1 MMNSGGTD
9 SDFLQGMKRHCC
21 AETKD
26 WGSHWQKQ
34 SAAVI
39 SILCMKKCRC
49 LHQQTKERCMCL
61 SWYLSDLLQVLW
73 EISRL
78 SSNMWW
84 NMPELAWISWSS
96 TIFVFWN
103 TMDECA
109 RFPAAF
115 FGFQHH
121 VLRASQNSTGVRAS
135 STFVTEFCDSTFHN
149 HFCVVSKAQVMRVG
163 FQSASYSKP
172 NCKPRPAFAFVMAT
186 PTVVADMG
194 IP

>member
-1 MMNSGGTD
+1 
-9 SDFLQGMKRHCC
+9 
-21 AETKD
+21 
-26 WGSHWQKQ
+26 
-34 SAAVI
+34 
-39 SILCMKKCRC
+39 
-49 LHQQTKERCMCL
+49 
-61 SWYLSDLLQVLW
+61 
-73 EISRL
+73 
-78 SSNMWW
+78 
-84 NMPELAWISWSS
+84 
-96 TIFVFWN
+96 
-103 TMDECA
+103 MDECA

-172 NCKPRPAFAFVMAT
+172 NCNPRPAFAFVMAT

-194 IP
+194 VP